1 MILVDEVGT
10 ETNKKGKK
18 KEKLERFSSSGSDQ
32 QKQSKTRTGVINC
45 LCLYNMYEQDMLR
58 CLSCSEIAHAICYR
72 KKLNEKFE
80 CVKCALKNNRETRNI
95 EIDMYYKKR
104 NRQHNEKKEFVFKLN
119 KRRVLKAI
127 INQQYLNCQ
136 PRSEPSTEFLK
147 IRFGFSSSSAARI
160 TLDLVKCQFIS
171 FFRGFNFNAELIFA
185 EIGITEEQS
194 EVEQEKIQRETEV
207 ENYKIG
213 ACYNKSSRVENYDG
227 NKRKARKVK
236 RG

>member
-1 MILVDEVGT
+1 M
-10 ETNKKGKK
+10 
-18 KEKLERFSSSGSDQ
+18 
-32 QKQSKTRTGVINC
+32 
-45 LCLYNMYEQDMLR
+45 
-58 CLSCSEIAHAICYR
+58 
-72 KKLNEKFE
+72 
-80 CVKCALKNNRETRNI
+80 
-95 EIDMYYKKR
+95 
-104 NRQHNEKKEFVFKLN
+104 
-119 KRRVLKAI
+119 
-127 INQQYLNCQ
+127 NCQ

-236 RG
+236 RGWDKSSSDGDADLEKKRRQSSPGNTGQLRKNSKVRLDDSKTRNHNEENWSNVSSSVSTGEEQEIVSGTDNSNKVPEATFKEIRSKIIQVLIETQSQKMETMVS